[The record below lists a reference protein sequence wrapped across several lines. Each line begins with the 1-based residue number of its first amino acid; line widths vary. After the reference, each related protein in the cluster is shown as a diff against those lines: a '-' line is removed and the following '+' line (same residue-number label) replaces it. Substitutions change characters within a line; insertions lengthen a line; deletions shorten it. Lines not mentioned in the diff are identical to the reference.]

1 MIDWLQY
8 LSTWKWFVIRQAS
21 VYRKD
26 TLVFY
31 YWIYRSSCSYVK
43 WIPNLVWKKVIN
55 YIHSSKY
62 GTQDGIVPH
71 LSHIEEIGKSHGN
84 LMSCIAAK
92 HEHHNSQMN
101 TYEQLS
107 WENPCKPMNFS
118 FEQIK
123 SCHTGMPN
131 LFPCNPIDQVTR
143 VFRYL
148 HISYDIH
155 INMRSIFYQ
164 FTEQNSNLFLF
175 SSSSFSKCTLNPII
189 CLCNVNIC
197 FMWFDLES

>member
-1 MIDWLQY
+1 MNWLIDCN
-8 LSTWKWFVIRQAS
+8 I
-21 VYRKD
+21 
-26 TLVFY
+26 
-31 YWIYRSSCSYVK
+31 YVK
-43 WIPNLVWKKVIN
+43 WILNLVWKKVIN

-189 CLCNVNIC
+189 CLSYVNIC
-197 FMWFDLES
+197 FMWFDLKS